1 MFILIDVLSWGAHT
15 HTHAYIHVYCSPG
28 TDLGYEVGG
37 WCAVDGSRVLNKKK
51 NQTKKK
57 RPHILYSIQCSFCI
71 TRSVGSVTKAKPSC
85 CDEPSSEAIT
95 LLLLFSLDVSLFLLL
110 LLSIQEGEI
119 Q

>member
-1 MFILIDVLSWGAHT
+1 MFYLGGHT

-51 NQTKKK
+51 KSNKKK

-95 LLLLFSLDVSLFLLL
+95 FLLLFSLDVSLFLLL
-110 LLSIQEGEI
+110 LLSIQGGEI